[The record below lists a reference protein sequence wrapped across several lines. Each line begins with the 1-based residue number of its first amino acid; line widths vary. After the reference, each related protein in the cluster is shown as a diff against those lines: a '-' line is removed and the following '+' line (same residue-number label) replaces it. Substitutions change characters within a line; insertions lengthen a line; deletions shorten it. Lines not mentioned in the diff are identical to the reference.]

1 MAVIAA
7 TNALHHLRGEMTPN
21 ILNPEVYESEA
32 WRVRVGKLD
41 A

>member
-1 MAVIAA
+1 VIAA
-7 TNALHHLRGEMTPN
+7 TNALHHLRGEMAPN